1 MVKSKKRMG
10 PSHNFS
16 MAEIM
21 VGQWTDA
28 RLKEAKATDL
38 IRAYG
43 VDILEA
49 EKLIERE
56 LRKRKWIS

>member
-1 MVKSKKRMG
+1 MFKSKKRMG
-10 PSHNFS
+10 PSPNFS

-21 VGQWTDA
+21 VGQWNDA
-28 RLKEAKATDL
+28 RLKEARVTDL
-38 IRAYG
+38 VRAYG
-43 VDILEA
+43 VEIAEA